1 MKSKTFEITEDGR
14 YLFRPFGIL
23 GAAYEIPDRA
33 GFNRARVLNWGMLV
47 LIMTCAVA
55 NIFFHNLLVFMLAIL
70 GIAAAFMIWLMV
82 AKADWK
88 KLD

>member
-23 GAAYEIPDRA
+23 GAAYEIPDRS
-33 GFNRARVLNWGMLV
+33 GFDTARYLSWGMFGI
-47 LIMTCAVA
+47 IMVAAIA
-55 NIFFHNLLVFMLAIL
+55 NIFFHQLLVFMLLIL
-70 GIAAAFMIWLMV
+70 GVFACYMLWLMI